1 MRRRATGWA
10 KIIRF
15 PGAPEPPTRGDSGT
29 ADERGLVEVHRCD
42 QPEAMV
48 VKSLFESEGIPTLF
62 RSRLAHSVH
71 PFTVGAQ
78 GEVMILVPKKE
89 VTRTRA
95 LLVRLA
101 RS

>member
-15 PGAPEPPTRGDSGT
+15 PGAPEPPTRGDSRN

-78 GEVMILVPKKE
+78 GEVVILVPKKE

>member
-1 MRRRATGWA
+1 
-10 KIIRF
+10 
-15 PGAPEPPTRGDSGT
+15 
-29 ADERGLVEVHRCD
+29 
-42 QPEAMV
+42 MV

-78 GEVMILVPKKE
+78 GEVVILVPKKE